1 MDKDILVNYSVIYLG
16 YNNMNYSYDDIYF
29 RTGMTGWHGASYP
42 VISAHLR
49 REMKDA
55 TRVIDFGAGDGFYS
69 ENLKAGAAIL
79 DGADIS
85 GELNSHP
92 NRKHYKKFHVVDLA
106 SAEAPELIGRAQ
118 YDFLFSSEVIEH
130 VPDYRMF
137 LNNAAAI
144 LAPGGKLFLT
154 TTTYSCALPIVL
166 QDYPRALSP
175 SAVLDFV
182 RGWFGSEAARTRFQM
197 ILWGW
202 TKGHYHGFS
211 KGQLRH
217 GLLKAGLVVERIEY
231 LHIMPFVHL
240 AFFDNPFSS
249 SPLPRTTR
257 ALMQAIKQICHG
269 LNFMC
274 RKLDIYAPN
283 VLVIASKPNLKR

>member
-1 MDKDILVNYSVIYLG
+1 
-16 YNNMNYSYDDIYF
+16 
-29 RTGMTGWHGASYP
+29 MTGWHGASYP
-42 VISAHLR
+42 VISKQLDKEIRNAFR
-49 REMKDA
+49 A
-55 TRVIDFGAGDGFYS
+55 IDFGAGDGFYG
-69 ENLKAGAAIL
+69 ENLKAGTTIL

-92 NRKHYKKFHVVDLA
+92 NRKYYDKFHVVDLA
-106 SAEAPELIGRAQ
+106 SADAPELIGREQ

-166 QDYPRALSP
+166 QTHPRALTP
-175 SAVLDFV
+175 SALLDFS
-182 RGWFGSEAARTRFQM
+182 RGWFGSESARTRFQM

-211 KGQLRH
+211 KRQLRL
-217 GLLKAGLVVERIEY
+217 GLLKAGLIVERIEY
-231 LHIMPFVHL
+231 LHIMPFIHL

-257 ALMQAIKQICHG
+257 SLMQVIKQICRA
-269 LNFMC
+269 LNFIC
-274 RKLDIYAPN
+274 RKLDVYAPN
-283 VLVIASKPNLKR
+283 VLVIASKPKIVALNKPAA